1 MKQLFL
7 IALAGALLLLSGCT
21 KQETKQNLRN
31 VNEGLKNTWEKTK
44 ESVSETTQEF
54 KEKTK

>member
-7 IALAGALLLLSGCT
+7 IALAGGLLLLSGCT
-21 KQETKQNLRN
+21 KHETKQNLHN
-31 VNEGLKNTWEKTK
+31 VNEGLKSTWKKTK
-44 ESVSETTQEF
+44 KSFSETTEEF